1 MNLGKILQEERK
13 KRGLSQQKLADAA
26 GVTKR
31 SIIYWENG
39 KKLMTVES
47 ADRVFKA
54 LHISIVIGER

>member
-1 MNLGKILQEERK
+1 MNLGHILQEERK
-13 KRGLSQQKLADAA
+13 KQGLSQQKLADAA

-54 LHISIVIGER
+54 LHISIVLGER

>member
-13 KRGLSQQKLADAA
+13 RQGFSQQKLAEVA

-39 KKLMTVES
+39 TKMMTVES
-47 ADRVFKA
+47 ADKVFRA
-54 LHISIVIGER
+54 LHVSVTLGEQ